1 MYSLLCHMI
10 INHLDDLA
18 KAHFASVKCNS
29 QEIKVEGRGE
39 ERTIQQQ
46 PNQVLHNL
54 VGLVSCGLLLLSH
67 DVMLGIDFH
76 SLF

>member
-1 MYSLLCHMI
+1 MI

-29 QEIKVEGRGE
+29 QEIKVEARGE
-39 ERTIQQQ
+39 ETSIQQQ
-46 PNQVLHNL
+46 PNQVLHSL
-54 VGLVSCGLLLLSH
+54 VGFINCGLLLLSH
-67 DVMLGIDFH
+67 DAMLGIDFH